1 MTHPK
6 HLLRAAGAICLP
18 IVLSGCIIEPAWGPH
33 YHHWHHWDR

>member
-6 HLLRAAGAICLP
+6 HLLRAAGAICLA
-18 IVLSGCIIEPAWGPH
+18 ILLSGCIIEPAWGPH